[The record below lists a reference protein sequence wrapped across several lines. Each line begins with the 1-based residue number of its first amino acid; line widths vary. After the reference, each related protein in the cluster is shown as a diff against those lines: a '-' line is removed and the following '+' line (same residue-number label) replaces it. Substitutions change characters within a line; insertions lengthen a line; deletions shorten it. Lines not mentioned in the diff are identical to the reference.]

1 MLLRTS
7 VHSLRRFV
15 IGFSNRDDIVRDDTP
30 TMSIHCQ
37 PHAAMHPGSEKPQ
50 DVAGLSGFAPAGRP
64 SVMSLDH
71 DIDELEV
78 EAPVAEAVGYRSLEK
93 KAQSGAFYVAM
104 FTVLATLLRL
114 VNSIVFSHMFVPEYF
129 GLLAL
134 VTTIIVGLTLFSHL
148 GLQDSVVQ
156 NPRGDEPD
164 FLNTAWTLQVI
175 RGVGIFFISIL
186 LAWPAA
192 RFYHAPQMI
201 WLVPILGFGCV
212 LSGLVS
218 PSSFVF
224 ARHLGVRQLS
234 NLEFMNQ
241 VVAFVAT
248 IVWAYFSPTVW
259 ALAGGRLIAELT
271 RTVHSYWQM
280 PELKPRFVLDR
291 AVIKEIVRFGKWILI
306 GTILNYFA
314 LQSDRLILGKLV
326 ALKVLALYGI
336 AYNISDLPRQVILQF
351 CSKVGFPFI
360 AKFMQKSREE
370 YNAVLVK
377 YRAPVLL
384 AGAVLLTGTI
394 CTGDL
399 FILHVYDK
407 RYAGAAWMVAILAV
421 GLWHTLLY
429 STLSP
434 AILALQK
441 SHYNAIAYAA
451 YCAALFVL
459 LPVGFHLYGIV
470 GAVVAVAA
478 SDFPVYVIYLLS
490 ARRERIYVGLQDLWT
505 TGAFLGILIAGL
517 AIRHVAGL
525 SLPFPTIRY

>member
-1 MLLRTS
+1 
-7 VHSLRRFV
+7 
-15 IGFSNRDDIVRDDTP
+15 
-30 TMSIHCQ
+30 
-37 PHAAMHPGSEKPQ
+37 
-50 DVAGLSGFAPAGRP
+50 
-64 SVMSLDH
+64 MSLEH
-71 DIDELEV
+71 DVQEVEV
-78 EAPVAEAVGYRSLEK
+78 EAPVEEGYRSLEK
-93 KAQSGAFYVAM
+93 KAQSGAMYIAI

-114 VNSIVFSHMFVPEYF
+114 INSIVFSHMFVPEYF

-134 VTTIIVGLTLFSHL
+134 VTTIIVGLNLFSHL

-156 NPRGDEPD
+156 NPRGDEPV
-164 FLNTAWTLQVI
+164 FLNTAWTLQVV
-175 RGVGIFFISIL
+175 RGVGIFLLSVV

-192 RFYHAPQMI
+192 HFYHAPQMI
-201 WLVPILGFGCV
+201 WLLPIIGFGCV
-212 LSGLVS
+212 ISGFVS
-218 PSSFVF
+218 PSSLVL

-248 IVWAYFSPTVW
+248 VTWAYFSPTVW
-259 ALAGGRLIAELT
+259 ALAGGRIIAEIT
-271 RTVHSYWQM
+271 RMVHSYFQM
-280 PELKPRFVLDR
+280 PEVRPKFVLDR
-291 AVIKEIVRFGKWILI
+291 SVMKEIVRFGKWILV

-326 ALKVLALYGI
+326 TLKVLALYGI

-360 AKFMQKSREE
+360 AKFIQKSREE
-370 YNAVLVK
+370 YSAVLVK

-399 FILHVYDK
+399 FILKVYDK
-407 RYAGAAWMVAILAV
+407 RYAGAAWMVAVLAL

-434 AILALQK
+434 AIIALQK
-441 SHYNAIAYAA
+441 SHYNAVAYAA
-451 YCAALFVL
+451 YCVALFTF
-459 LPVGFHLYGIV
+459 LPLGFHLYGTV

-478 SDFPVYVIYLLS
+478 SDFPVYVIYLWS
-490 ARRERIYVGLQDLWT
+490 ARRERLYVGLQDVWT
-505 TGAFLGILIAGL
+505 TGAFLAILCFGLFLRHLAG
-517 AIRHVAGL
+517 VP
-525 SLPFPTIRY
+525 LPFPTMRF

>member
-1 MLLRTS
+1 
-7 VHSLRRFV
+7 
-15 IGFSNRDDIVRDDTP
+15 
-30 TMSIHCQ
+30 
-37 PHAAMHPGSEKPQ
+37 
-50 DVAGLSGFAPAGRP
+50 
-64 SVMSLDH
+64 MSLGH
-71 DIDELEV
+71 DVDEIEV
-78 EAPVAEAVGYRSLEK
+78 EAPLEEDVRYRSLEK
-93 KAQSGAFYVAM
+93 KAKTGAAYIAL

-134 VTTIIVGLTLFSHL
+134 VTTMLVGLNLFSHL

-164 FLNTAWTLQVI
+164 FINTAWTLQVI
-175 RGVGIFFISIL
+175 RGIGIFLVTIL

-192 RFYHAPQMI
+192 HFYKAPQMI
-201 WLVPILGFGCV
+201 WLLPLLGFGCV
-212 LSGLVS
+212 IAGFAS
-218 PSSFVF
+218 PSTLSL

-234 NLEFMNQ
+234 NLELMNQ
-241 VVAFVAT
+241 LVAFLAT
-248 IVWAYFSPTVW
+248 VGWALISPTVW

-271 RTVHSYWQM
+271 RTLHSYTM
-280 PELKPRFVLDR
+280 MRELKPRFVLDKT
-291 AVIKEIVRFGKWILI
+291 VVKEIVRFGRWILV
-306 GTILNYFA
+306 GTILNYLA

-384 AGAVLLTGTI
+384 VGAILLTGTI

-407 RYAGAAWMVAILAV
+407 RYAGAAWMVAVLAA

-434 AILALQK
+434 AIMALQK

-451 YCAALFVL
+451 YCVTLFAL
-459 LPVGFHLYGIV
+459 LPVGFHYYGIV
-470 GAVVAVAA
+470 GATIGVAA
-478 SDFPVYVIYLLS
+478 ADLPVYIIYLIGA
-490 ARRERIYVGLQDLWT
+490 AREGIFVWRQDAWT
-505 TGAFLGILIAGL
+505 TCAFAGILAAGL
-517 AIRHVAGL
+517 ALRHWTGTP
-525 SLPFPTIRY
+525 LPFPSHLY